1 MIGKLKDLMALKSQ
15 MSEVKKRLDAMVI
28 KANSPLGLFE
38 ITISGSQQVQ
48 EVKIIGDI
56 KDIENEKLEQDLKDT
71 FNKAVSDSHQ
81 MAAQAMGDVAGIGGT
96 PSA

>member
-15 MSEVKKRLDAMVI
+15 MSEVKKRLDTMVI
-28 KANSPLGLFE
+28 KVTSPAGLFE
-38 ITISGSQQVQ
+38 ITVSGSQQVQ
-48 EVKIIGDI
+48 DIKVVGDI
-56 KDIENEKLEQDLKDT
+56 KEVENEKLEQDLKDA
-71 FNKAVSDSHQ
+71 FNKAVSDSHR